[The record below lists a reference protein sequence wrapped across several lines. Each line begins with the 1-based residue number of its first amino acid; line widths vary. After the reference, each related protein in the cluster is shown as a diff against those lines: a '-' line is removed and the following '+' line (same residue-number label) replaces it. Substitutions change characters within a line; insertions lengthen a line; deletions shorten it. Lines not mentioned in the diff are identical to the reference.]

1 MGEHHGTKDLLIRKL
16 SIYLYNTAIEVYW
29 VGLFRREKPSLSG
42 LKAGKNETTQTM
54 VRNLQCDIRL
64 HIRLDIRVLVYTF
77 GGFWFGV
84 AK

>member
-1 MGEHHGTKDLLIRKL
+1 MLDGTHAFLSRSNTGLIH
-16 SIYLYNTAIEVYW
+16 NTANTRTKSAKKQSIRW
-29 VGLFRREKPSLSG
+29 
-42 LKAGKNETTQTM
+42 